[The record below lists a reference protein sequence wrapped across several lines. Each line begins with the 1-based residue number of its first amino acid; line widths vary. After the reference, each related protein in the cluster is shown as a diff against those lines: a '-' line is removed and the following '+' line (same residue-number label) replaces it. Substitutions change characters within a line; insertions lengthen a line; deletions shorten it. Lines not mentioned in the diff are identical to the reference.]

1 MYLLL
6 SKTIF
11 QKSYLFLI
19 TMFAGFF
26 GSMRC
31 NDDRTGST
39 PGRRPSH
46 TEPEEVVAEVEVANP
61 EKSAAVPVK
70 MVPAPPPKV
79 NIWERRKTEA
89 AQQQHRTAP
98 AQSTEA
104 PDAEADETETAGDD
118 VAAKDLS
125 KEEREDS
132 PAVNSR
138 N

>member
-1 MYLLL
+1 MYLSL

-11 QKSYLFLI
+11 QKFHSLRTI
-19 TMFAGFF
+19 IDRFF

-31 NDDRTGST
+31 NAGRTGST

-46 TEPEEVVAEVEVANP
+46 TEPEEVVAEAEVTNP
-61 EKSAAVPVK
+61 EKPAAVPVK

-98 AQSTEA
+98 AQPTEA
-104 PDAEADETETAGDD
+104 PDAEADETEGAEDD
-118 VAAKDLS
+118 GVTKDLS
-125 KEEREDS
+125 KEEKEDS
-132 PAVNSR
+132 PTVNSC